1 MYNEKV
7 EGLIKA
13 ALADGELTEKEKQ
26 ILFRKAEAE
35 GIDLDEFEM
44 VLDAR
49 LVELKKEEKSKV
61 QSSAPKSDKFGDVRK
76 CPVCGAILQSFQHK
90 CDDCGYEFRNVE
102 AVESAQ
108 KLFDLLQAAEL
119 RKTQKL
125 QEYEQAKVRKLNEFD
140 REKDDRLQELSKRHS
155 SDSGIVKIL
164 GGQKRLAAQNEE
176 RDDLIATMERSRAEL
191 VKTLDR
197 DAEAIEEQSSKE
209 KYTIIKNFPVPNA
222 KEDLLELL
230 AMSTSSAYDNDGVI
244 GGEEEVWIQKTDQ
257 IYQKILAC
265 AGNDTAF
272 VDQASTM
279 VISLMR
285 RLPMRYKQFT
295 QLPERAKSKLKEE
308 MESARNT
315 KIEIYKSVFKIAG
328 PICLGLI
335 VLGVIGILTYV
346 DALTFGGF
354 IGAILT
360 LFIATKIVKKKLE
373 FK

>member
-1 MYNEKV
+1 MYNEKI
-7 EGLIKA
+7 EALIKA

-26 ILFRKAEAE
+26 ILFKRAESE

-44 VLDAR
+44 VLSAK
-49 LVELKKEEKSKV
+49 LYEHNNAKLSQ
-61 QSSAPKSDKFGDVRK
+61 QSSPKSNKFGDIRK

-125 QEYEQAKVRKLNEFD
+125 QEYEQMKMKRLQEFD
-140 REKDDRLQELSKRHS
+140 REKDLRLQELSKRHS

-164 GGQKRLAAQNEE
+164 GGKKRLEAQNEE
-176 RDDLIATMERSRAEL
+176 RDDLIATMENSRTEL
-191 VKTLDR
+191 IRTLDS
-197 DAEAIEEQSSKE
+197 DADIIEEQSSKE
-209 KYTIIKNFPVPNA
+209 KYTIIKTFPVPNT

-230 AMSTSSAYDNDGVI
+230 AMATSSAYDNDGVI
-244 GGEEEVWIQKTDQ
+244 GLEEEVWIQKTDQ

-279 VISLMR
+279 VIALMR
-285 RLPMRYKQFT
+285 RLPKQYKKFT
-295 QLPERAKSKLKEE
+295 QLPERANAKLKEE
-308 MESARNT
+308 LEIAKKI
-315 KIEIYKSVFKIAG
+315 KIETYKSVFKVAG
-328 PICLGLI
+328 PISLGLI
-335 VLGVIGILTYV
+335 LLGVIGILTMAYGL
-346 DALTFGGF
+346 AAGGF
-354 IGAILT
+354 GGAILT
-360 LFIATKIVKKKLE
+360 LIIAKSIVNKKLMS
-373 FK
+373 K

>member
-1 MYNEKV
+1 MYSEKIDA
-7 EGLIKA
+7 LIKA

-26 ILFRKAEAE
+26 ILFKRAESE

-44 VLDAR
+44 VLSAK
-49 LVELKKEEKSKV
+49 LYEHNNAKTT
-61 QSSAPKSDKFGDVRK
+61 QQSAPKSNKFGDIRK

-125 QEYEQAKVRKLNEFD
+125 QEYEQVKVRRLQEFD
-140 REKDDRLQELSKRHS
+140 KEKDMRLQELSKRHS

-164 GGQKRLAAQNEE
+164 GGKKRLEAQNEE
-176 RDDLIATMERSRAEL
+176 RDDLIATMEHSRTEL
-191 VKTLDR
+191 IRTLNR
-197 DAEAIEEQSSKE
+197 DADLIEEQSSKE
-209 KYTIIKNFPVPNA
+209 KYTIIKTFPVPNT

-230 AMSTSSAYDNDGVI
+230 AMATSSAYDNDGVI
-244 GGEEEVWIQKTDQ
+244 GLEEEVWIQKTDQ

-272 VDQASTM
+272 TDQASTM
-279 VISLMR
+279 VIALMR
-285 RLPMRYKQFT
+285 RLPKQYKEFT
-295 QLPERAKSKLKEE
+295 QLSERAKSKLKEE
-308 MESARNT
+308 LETVKRV
-315 KIEIYKSVFKIAG
+315 KIETYKSVFKIAG

-335 VLGVIGILTYV
+335 LLGVIGILTYLDGLAV
-346 DALTFGGF
+346 GGF
-354 IGAILT
+354 IGAVLT
-360 LFIATKIVKKKLE
+360 LIIAKSIVNKKL
-373 FK
+373 KS